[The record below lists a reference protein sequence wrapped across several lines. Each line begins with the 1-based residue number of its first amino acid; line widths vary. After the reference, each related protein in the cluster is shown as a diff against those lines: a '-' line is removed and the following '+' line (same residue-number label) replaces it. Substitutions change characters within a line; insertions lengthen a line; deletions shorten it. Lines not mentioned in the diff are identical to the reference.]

1 MKTEYFTIFLVI
13 FFCGLVTV
21 GVLLL
26 LVAYLLGYSLDYYMR
41 EINTLQRC
49 IVIFIAGF
57 PGFFLFIKKTKRKNK

>member
-21 GVLLL
+21 GVLL

-49 IVIFIAGF
+49 IVILVAGL